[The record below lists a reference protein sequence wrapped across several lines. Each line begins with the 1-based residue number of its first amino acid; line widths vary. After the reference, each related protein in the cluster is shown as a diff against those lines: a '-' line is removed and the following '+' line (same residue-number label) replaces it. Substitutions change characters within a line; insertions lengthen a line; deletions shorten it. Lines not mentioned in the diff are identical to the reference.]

1 VKESDLIRAIVE
13 ARVRYYRRITN
24 TLLILESIC
33 IIALVGTIYLPTKTE
48 PEVMTLLI
56 SFTSGLTGALVT
68 IVTQGVQAARKIRSD
83 EELQAELERIG
94 YQESTG
100 QSLPSGI
107 FIQKQQGRD
116 SEHHDQQEKNVKI
129 PFDVHDGGTA
139 K

>member
-1 VKESDLIRAIVE
+1 MTEGDLVRAIVE

-24 TLLILESIC
+24 TLLILESVC
-33 IIALVGTIYLPTKTE
+33 IVALVGTIYLPTKTE

-56 SFTSGLTGALVT
+56 SFTSGLTGALIT

-94 YQESTG
+94 FQETTG
-100 QSLPSGI
+100 VKLPSGI
-107 FIQKQQGRD
+107 FVQKQQGKD
-116 SEHHDQQEKNVKI
+116 SDIEPPENVKNI
-129 PFDVHDGGTA
+129 

>member
-1 VKESDLIRAIVE
+1 MKEQDLVRAIVE

-24 TLLILESIC
+24 TLLVLEVVC
-33 IIALVGTIYLPTKTE
+33 IVGLIGTIYLPTHTE

-94 YQESTG
+94 YQESSG
-100 QSLPSGI
+100 KKLPIGI
-107 FIQKQQGRD
+107 FIQKESEKPPEQNNQQKK
-116 SEHHDQQEKNVKI
+116 DQNKNA
-129 PFDVHDGGTA
+129 DHNQ
-139 K
+139 

>member
-1 VKESDLIRAIVE
+1 MKETDLVRALVE

-24 TLLILESIC
+24 TLLVLEVIC
-33 IIALVGTIYLPTKTE
+33 IVALVGTIYLPTQTE

-94 YQESTG
+94 YQATTG
-100 QSLPSGI
+100 EKLPAGI
-107 FIQKQQGRD
+107 FTQKKP
-116 SEHHDQQEKNVKI
+116 QEVEPK
-129 PFDVHDGGTA
+129 PGQDEQDMM
-139 K
+139 